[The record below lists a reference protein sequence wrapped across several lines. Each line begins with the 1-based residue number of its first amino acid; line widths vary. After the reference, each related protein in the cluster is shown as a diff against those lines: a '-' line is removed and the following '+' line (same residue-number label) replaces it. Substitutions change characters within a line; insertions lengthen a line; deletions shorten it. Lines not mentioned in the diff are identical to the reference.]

1 LPRISARFIAVGSFS
16 AAVER
21 QDVMD
26 TQDALA
32 RLLDANAAVLNLP
45 ISEAQRPGVLS
56 YLALAESMHRILLPV
71 QLGPTDESALVF
83 VPQPPGAGH
92 E

>member
-1 LPRISARFIAVGSFS
+1 
-16 AAVER
+16 
-21 QDVMD
+21 MD
-26 TQDALA
+26 TQEALA

-45 ISEAQRPGVLS
+45 ISETQRPGVHS
-56 YLALAESMHRILLPV
+56 YLALAESRHRLLLPV
-71 QLGPTDESALVF
+71 QLGPAYESAEGI

>member
-1 LPRISARFIAVGSFS
+1 
-16 AAVER
+16 
-21 QDVMD
+21 
-26 TQDALA
+26 
-32 RLLDANAAVLNLP
+32 
-45 ISEAQRPGVLS
+45 VLS